1 MVYQKVANEEGL
13 YKDKDN
19 NRFDILACNYAERIE
34 NGEVVVNKGWDN
46 FGSLEEAETAYGLTK
61 VEGQDNGQN

>member
-1 MVYQKVANEEGL
+1 MVYQKIENIDGA

-34 NGEVVVNKGWDN
+34 NGEVVINKGWDS
-46 FGSLEEAETAYGLTK
+46 FDSIEEAEIAYGLTK
-61 VEGQDNGQN
+61 VEEQDNGL